1 MNLGKLILVLK
12 EVLDWTIVIFSFL
25 FVLVM
30 ANPEIE

>member
-12 EVLDWTIVIFSFL
+12 EVLDWTIVIFSFF
-25 FVLVM
+25 FVVM